1 MARNLPRQATSFEFQ
16 GLTAAHQRL
25 LGVTL
30 VEVVLMACGVTF
42 LCQPQLATFACER
55 RQAFGQCKLVVSS
68 LVKETVT
75 PLPLEWLEQADV
87 QYQGRLSQLV
97 LHTAAGRFTFP
108 LNRGLSSTQAAAD
121 QVNTFVQTAALPSL
135 QLKQDNRG
143 FVYPLALC
151 LLGMG
156 SGSLWFS
163 YRGWLKHV
171 TRQS

>member
-55 RQAFGQCKLVVSS
+55 RQAFGQCTLVVSS

-75 PLPLEWLEQADV
+75 PLPLEWLEKADV
-87 QYQGRLSQLV
+87 QHQGRFSQLV
-97 LHTAAGRFTFP
+97 LQTSAGRFAFP
-108 LNRGLSSTQAAAD
+108 VNRGFSSTQAAAD
-121 QVNTFVQTAALPSL
+121 QVNTFVQTAGQSSL

>member
-1 MARNLPRQATSFEFQ
+1 M
-16 GLTAAHQRL
+16 
-25 LGVTL
+25 
-30 VEVVLMACGVTF
+30 
-42 LCQPQLATFACER
+42 
-55 RQAFGQCKLVVSS
+55 VSS

-75 PLPLEWLEQADV
+75 PLPLERLEKADV

-97 LHTAAGRFTFP
+97 LHTADGRFAFP
-108 LNRGLSSTQAAAD
+108 VNRGFSSTRDAAD
-121 QVNTFVQTAALPSL
+121 QINTFVQTAALPSL

-156 SGSLWFS
+156 SGSLWLS
-163 YRGWLKHV
+163 CRGWLKHC

>member
-1 MARNLPRQATSFEFQ
+1 MASNLQRQATSFEFQ

-68 LVKETVT
+68 LFQETVT
-75 PLPLEWLEQADV
+75 PLPLEWLEKADV
-87 QYQGRLSQLV
+87 QDQGRLSQLV

-108 LNRGLSSTQAAAD
+108 INRGLSSTRDAAD

-143 FVYPLALC
+143 FVYPLALSF
-151 LLGMG
+151 LSMG

-163 YRGWLKHV
+163 YRRRLKHF